1 MIFREINER
10 IEAGAKMHGIEAVEQ
25 IHCECDRS
33 GCFEMLDVRPAA
45 YRKVLAERYLFVT
58 APGHADSRVERI
70 IEEEKDYCV
79 VEKVGE
85 AREALDAQHPQEQH
99 STE

>member
-1 MIFREINER
+1 MVFRVVNER
-10 IEAGAKMHGIEAVEQ
+10 IEAGAELHGIETVEQ
-25 IHCECDRS
+25 IHCECDRH
-33 GCFEMLDVRPAA
+33 GCFEMIEMRPAA

-70 IEEEKDYCV
+70 IEEHEGYDV

-85 AREALDAQHPQEQH
+85 AREALDSQHPQEEHQGD
-99 STE
+99 